1 MDTDIAPA
9 LYEKI
14 SDEISK
20 KIKNSTDIQRI
31 YRLIDEGKADYKAVN
46 ELAEKLGEIY
56 SAALK
61 NNLTAGV
68 LPDGKLYYNIA
79 ERTVRPV
86 LESCYGKSAEASVAV
101 QQLLNNAERIGIKAI
116 QPQPDNE
123 RLSGIIDKLSDAENI
138 ADVSWVLDEP
148 VINFAQSAVT
158 DTIKANAEFQSKSGL
173 SPKIVRT
180 VTGKCC
186 KWCEALAGTYTY
198 PGEVPEDVY
207 RRHERCRCIVEYLPG
222 NGMKQ
227 NVHTKKWVDP
237 NEQENI
243 EKQKNIGLKNKRPE
257 LMTQS
262 QVLEKAKIIGDEI
275 ENSPEIFNNAKIFEK
290 VQKQMGNDGLPKVVT
305 EKEFNVFAKDKT
317 VIYRGYSSDSSKSK
331 SASQMVEEFKRGK
344 LYSENSGGAAYGR
357 GTYFSADEGV
367 ANSYAYGDGKVITA
381 VLKDNARVADYR
393 DIMREYEKAGVHKT
407 DWEKR
412 TSAQHII
419 DDVGSYAALKGYD
432 AIALNGFQGHEH
444 LIILNRTQL
453 IIKE

>member
-46 ELAEKLGEIY
+46 ELAEKLGGLY

-79 ERTVRPV
+79 ERTVRPA

-101 QQLLNNAERIGIKAI
+101 QQLLNKAGGIGVKAI

-123 RLSGIIDKLSDAENI
+123 RVSGIIDKLSNTENI

-158 DTIKANAEFQSKSGL
+158 DTIKTNAEFQSKSGL

-198 PGEVPEDVY
+198 PGEVPKDVY
-207 RRHERCRCIVEYLPG
+207 RRHERCRCIVEYLAG

-227 NVHTKKWVDP
+227 NVHSKKWTSPSEQAKIEERKHINP
-237 NEQENI
+237 NQQFIKNAPKNGDNKSVREWYVREAETISQRIDKNLPLEQQARQAFEERNRLRTTARNFMNDTDTRRDI
-243 EKQKNIGLKNKRPE
+243 EKRYP
-257 LMTQS
+257 
-262 QVLEKAKIIGDEI
+262 
-275 ENSPEIFNNAKIFEK
+275 
-290 VQKQMGNDGLPKVVT
+290 
-305 EKEFNVFAKDKT
+305 
-317 VIYRGYSSDSSKSK
+317 
-331 SASQMVEEFKRGK
+331 
-344 LYSENSGGAAYGR
+344 
-357 GTYFSADEGV
+357 
-367 ANSYAYGDGKVITA
+367 
-381 VLKDNARVADYR
+381 
-393 DIMREYEKAGVHKT
+393 
-407 DWEKR
+407 
-412 TSAQHII
+412 
-419 DDVGSYAALKGYD
+419 
-432 AIALNGFQGHEH
+432 
-444 LIILNRTQL
+444 NRTFEDLLEDKMKRKGLTRQEAL
-453 IIKE
+453 EDILKTSTTTNESVNKKLEIGGKKK